1 MRTIIIFLLLLTAIV
16 IISGCAVLSPESSA
30 NETVLEETG
39 SLETGNSPAAENL
52 PAGACSGQWLCIS
65 SMTKAYRYDNC
76 SIGQRSGCTLG
87 CVNGTCKE
95 ASTCV
100 SGFKCRNQLTA
111 GYQTEGCSW
120 IKETRCDWKCE
131 QAECIPKPANAT
143 NETEEE
149 TISTTTVPAAPP
161 PPPWYYLKVGEVHIV
176 TVSDTE
182 HNMSIFMIEEGQVR
196 LKVDAQVS
204 EWITEGQNYNFRD
217 GVIIVVKEILFQSYS
232 GGKRQVGYVVG

>member
-1 MRTIIIFLLLLTAIV
+1 MV
-16 IISGCAVLSPESSA
+16 VISGCAVPSPSA
-30 NETVLEETG
+30 TNGTVQGEAE
-39 SLETGNSPAAENL
+39 SLETGNNSIPEENL
-52 PAGACSGQWLCIS
+52 PAGTCSGQWLCIS

-87 CVNGTCKE
+87 CINGTCKA

-100 SGFKCRNQLTA
+100 SGFKCRNQLVV
-111 GYQTEGCSW
+111 GYQTESCSW

-131 QAECIPKPANAT
+131 NAECIVKPANAS

-149 TISTTTVPAAPP
+149 TVSTTVPAAPP

-176 TVSDTE
+176 TVADIE

-204 EWITEGQNYNFRD
+204 EWITEGQSYNFRE
-217 GVIIVVKEILFQSYS
+217 GVVIAVKEILFQAYS
-232 GGKRQVGYVVG
+232 GGKRQMGYMVG